1 MAFLNQLIT
10 FLHSMQC
17 TLDWLSIIDLL
28 PKTYLISEEIIHV
41 NKSIIRSPLFNF
53 PRRTSRGN
61 KSVIVHNEVHP
72 SEEIRS
78 KLLKHYAYLPA
89 LSREFL

>member
-1 MAFLNQLIT
+1 
-10 FLHSMQC
+10 MQC

-28 PKTYLISEEIIHV
+28 PKTYLINEEIIHG

-72 SEEIRS
+72 AEEVLS
-78 KLLKHYAYLPA
+78 NEALKTLR
-89 LSREFL
+89 LSTRFTTRIPEMR